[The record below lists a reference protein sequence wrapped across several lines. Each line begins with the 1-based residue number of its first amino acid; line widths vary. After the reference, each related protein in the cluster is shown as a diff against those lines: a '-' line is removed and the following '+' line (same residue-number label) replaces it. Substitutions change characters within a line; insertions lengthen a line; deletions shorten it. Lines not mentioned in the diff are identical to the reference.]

1 MATGGNMATKTTIR
15 TNDAPG
21 AIGPYVQGVQA
32 GNLLFVSGQVPMDPV
47 TKTIVLGEFEDRARQ
62 CILNVQRV
70 LQAAGCDLEHAVKVT
85 VFLTD
90 LEMFSR
96 LNAVYREYWGDVKPA
111 RSCIEVSRLPMN
123 ADVEIEA
130 IAVLPG

>member
-1 MATGGNMATKTTIR
+1 MSKQAVNVGSPVAGAPYSPGIITGNM
-15 TNDAPG
+15 
-21 AIGPYVQGVQA
+21 V
-32 GNLLFVSGQVPMDPV
+32 FVSGQVPMDPV

-70 LQAAGCDLEHAVKVT
+70 LQAGGCDLEHAVKVT

-130 IAVLPG
+130 IAVLLG